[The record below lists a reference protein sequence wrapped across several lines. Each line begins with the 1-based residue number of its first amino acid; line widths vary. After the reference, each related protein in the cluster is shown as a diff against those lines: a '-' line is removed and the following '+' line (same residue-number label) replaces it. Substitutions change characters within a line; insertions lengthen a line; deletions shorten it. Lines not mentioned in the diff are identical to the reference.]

1 MIFRDRRLQGPV
13 DDGRSATAPGV
24 PPIEH
29 AAAAG
34 ADADAPAAVG
44 PIRTAE
50 HALTLLPGMEAVLG
64 SIFRDV
70 DRAERCVDIE
80 TYIYRDD
87 LLGRS
92 FADVMERAAARGV
105 RARLLY
111 DPLGSQETDAPFFH
125 DLRRRGVDVRAYRPM
140 AVALGRGGLLPRD
153 HSRVIVIDDVAYTGG
168 AAWGDEWLPERRG
181 GEGWHDV
188 CLRVEGPCVGDFA
201 YLFEQRWREADGD
214 GGGLRDYATGRK
226 YPDLELVADTPDD
239 NARVYARYR
248 EAIRRSRERV
258 WIENAYFF
266 PPSGMLKDLVDAARR
281 GVDVQVILPGATDL
295 PIIQRAARA
304 EHAAWL
310 DRGFKLFEYQRD
322 VMHSKFA
329 LIDGDWCTVGTFNAN
344 PSSLTA
350 VNEVNLFV
358 FEPAFVAR
366 VADLFAR
373 DRAGSRPVTRE
384 TLAARPLLDKA
395 ADWLA
400 HGALSVLDALVKHPR
415 TDARGGGI

>member
-1 MIFRDRRLQGPV
+1 MTFRERRLHSPV
-13 DDGRSATAPGV
+13 DDGRSVSAPGV
-24 PPIEH
+24 PPVGR
-29 AAAAG
+29 AAASSGAG
-34 ADADAPAAVG
+34 ADAPKAVG
-44 PIRTAE
+44 PILTAE

-70 DRAERCVDIE
+70 DSAERRVDIE

-87 LLGRS
+87 VLGRS
-92 FADVMERAAARGV
+92 FAEVMGRAAARGV
-105 RARLLY
+105 RTRLLY
-111 DPLGSQETDAPFFH
+111 DPLGSNETDSPFFEE
-125 DLRRRGVDVRAYRPM
+125 LRRRGVEVRAYRPM
-140 AVALGRGGLLPRD
+140 AIALGRGGLLPRD
-153 HSRVIVIDDVAYTGG
+153 HSRVIVIDDLAYTGG

-188 CLRVEGPCVGDFA
+188 CMRIEGPCVGDFA
-201 YLFEQRWREADGD
+201 YLFEQRWREADGE

-281 GVDVQVILPGATDL
+281 GVDVQVILPGRTDL

-329 LIDGDWCTVGTFNAN
+329 LVDDDWCTIGTFNAN
-344 PSSLTA
+344 PSSLSA

-358 FEPAFVAR
+358 FDPEFVAR
-366 VADLFAR
+366 VADLFSR
-373 DRAGSRPVTRE
+373 DRADSRPVTRG
-384 TLAARPLLDKA
+384 TLAALSLPDKA
-395 ADWLA
+395 IDWLA
-400 HGALSVLDALVKHPR
+400 HGALSLLDALVKTSP
-415 TDARGGGI
+415 D